1 MRVSR
6 LFFFRGFFQ
15 LLLAFSALVVSCA
28 SPPFGIDGPSVGFS
42 VSCDGEPELSFVFEN
57 AAGMPV
63 RSFFVEFSLS
73 DCDGVCAFYP
83 LDSASASVECDV
95 PPHSGA
101 IVSVPLSQF
110 LSDFSGAPFSV
121 DFVHVRK
128 IEYDGG
134 NVWRDPFGMGAW
146 EAGF

>member
-6 LFFFRGFFQ
+6 LIFFRRFVP

-28 SPPFGIDGPSVGFS
+28 SPPFGIDAPAVCFP
-42 VSCDGEPELSFVFEN
+42 VSGEGEPELSFVFEN
-57 AAGMPV
+57 LSGMPV

-83 LDSASASVECDV
+83 LDSASSSVECDV

-134 NVWRDPFGMGAW
+134 SIWRDPFGMGAW
-146 EAGF
+146 EGGF